1 MDMIFLGID
10 PGVSGAVAV
19 LASGTWLIDD
29 MPVLSRVVNGKRR
42 SIYDET
48 ALLELVRKRAVIG
61 DVVAFVEDVG
71 GLPGQSAPRA
81 FNFGFGCGLIR
92 MALVAA
98 GGVVIEPVRPQEWK
112 GALRV
117 PTDKKAAI
125 ARACELIP
133 DQAHRFNGLAGGDE
147 AQRSGRAEAAL
158 IALYGAKRRGFNV

>member
-1 MDMIFLGID
+1 MIFMGID
-10 PGVSGAVAV
+10 PGVTGAIAV
-19 LASGTWLIDD
+19 YASGVWLVDD
-29 MPVLSRVVNGKRR
+29 MPVLTRTVSGKTR

-48 ALLELVRKRAVIG
+48 ALLELVRRRAVIG
-61 DVVAFVEDVG
+61 DVVACVEDVG

-117 PTDKKAAI
+117 PKDKKDAI

-133 DQAHRFNGLAGGDE
+133 TMAEKFNGLAGGSE

-158 IALYGAKRRGFNV
+158 VALYAARRRGAAV